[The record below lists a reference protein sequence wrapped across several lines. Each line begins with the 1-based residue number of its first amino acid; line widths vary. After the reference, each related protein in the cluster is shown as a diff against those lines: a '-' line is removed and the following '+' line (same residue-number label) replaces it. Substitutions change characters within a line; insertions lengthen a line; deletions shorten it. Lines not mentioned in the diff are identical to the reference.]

1 MPTYGAWEVG
11 PYDWDAEADFPP
23 IWKHP
28 VDLIVEGETDPDAIR
43 FATAAHLSEL
53 AVQTD
58 GSAQALHA
66 ALRRLE
72 ESL

>member
-1 MPTYGAWEVG
+1 MP
-11 PYDWDAEADFPP
+11 PYDWQAQGDFAFR
-23 IWKHP
+23 HP
-28 VDLIVEGETDPDAIR
+28 VDLLMDGEDDPAVLS
-43 FATAAHLSEL
+43 ATMAAHLSEM

-58 GSAQALHA
+58 GSARNLHA

>member
-1 MPTYGAWEVG
+1 M
-11 PYDWDAEADFPP
+11 PYDWDREGDFA
-23 IWKHP
+23 WKHP
-28 VDLIVEGETDPDAIR
+28 VELLMAGEDDPAALS
-43 FATAAHLSEL
+43 ATMAAHLSEM

-58 GSAQALHA
+58 GSARNLHA

>member
-1 MPTYGAWEVG
+1 MLK
-11 PYDWDAEADFPP
+11 PYDWQMQGDFLWP
-23 IWKHP
+23 HP
-28 VDLIVEGETDPDAIR
+28 VELLMAGETDPDVIS
-43 FATAAHLSEL
+43 ATMAAHLSEM

-58 GSAQALHA
+58 GSARNLHA

>member
-1 MPTYGAWEVG
+1 MHRQ
-11 PYDWDAEADFPP
+11 PYDQDFPDRYFKADP
-23 IWKHP
+23 FRHP
-28 VDLIVEGETDPDAIR
+28 VELLMDGETDPDAIR
-43 FATAAHLSEL
+43 FATAAHLSEM

-58 GSAQALHA
+58 GSARNLHA

>member
-1 MPTYGAWEVG
+1 M
-11 PYDWDAEADFPP
+11 PYDWDREGDFAWP
-23 IWKHP
+23 HP
-28 VDLIVEGETDPDAIR
+28 VDLLLAGETDPAVLS
-43 FATAAHLSEL
+43 ATMAAHLSEM

-58 GSAQALHA
+58 GSARNLHA

>member
-1 MPTYGAWEVG
+1 MLL
-11 PYDWDAEADFPP
+11 YDWQAQGDFAFR
-23 IWKHP
+23 HP
-28 VDLIVEGETDPDAIR
+28 VDLLLDGEDDPAILS
-43 FATAAHLSEL
+43 ATMAAHLSEM

-58 GSAQALHA
+58 GSARMLHA